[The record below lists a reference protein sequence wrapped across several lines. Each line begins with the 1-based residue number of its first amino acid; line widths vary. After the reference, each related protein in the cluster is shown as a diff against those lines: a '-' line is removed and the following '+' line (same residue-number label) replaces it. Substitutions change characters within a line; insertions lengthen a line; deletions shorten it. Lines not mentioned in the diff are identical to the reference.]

1 MYLHTYVVVTDTK
14 KHLEVR
20 LEVGNKEY
28 LSIIRQE
35 DLVHIKITS
44 QDLLPN
50 KTEEKQEVDIVLVK
64 AQVDLDQLVSNH
76 EEIDCTYLHIKNE
89 DH

>member
-20 LEVGNKEY
+20 LEIGDKEY
-28 LSIIRQE
+28 LSTIRQE

-44 QDLLPN
+44 QDLPPN
-50 KTEEKQEVDIVLVK
+50 KTEKKLEVDNVLV
-64 AQVDLDQLVSNH
+64 
-76 EEIDCTYLHIKNE
+76 E
-89 DH
+89 